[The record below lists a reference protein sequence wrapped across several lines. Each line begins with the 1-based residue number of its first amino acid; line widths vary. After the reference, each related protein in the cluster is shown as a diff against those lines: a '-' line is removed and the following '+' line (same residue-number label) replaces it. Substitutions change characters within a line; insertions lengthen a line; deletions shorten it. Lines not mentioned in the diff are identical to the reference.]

1 MRRIYSAATL
11 PDAHLV
17 LALLAQAGISAKV
30 FNENAQGGVGEIP
43 FTHAWPEVW
52 IENER
57 DAERAREVIRQFE
70 RGGSNRQVACGNC
83 GEFNPENFEICWKC
97 GVAIEP

>member
-17 LALLAQAGISAKV
+17 AALLAQAGISVKV

-52 IENER
+52 LEDER
-57 DAERAREVIRQFE
+57 DYKRAREVIRQFE
-70 RGGSNRQVACGNC
+70 RGGSDRQVVCASC
-83 GEFNPENFEICWKC
+83 GESNPENFEICWNC
-97 GVAIEP
+97 GVAIGP

>member
-11 PDAHLV
+11 PDAYLV
-17 LALLAQAGISAKV
+17 LALLAQAGIPARV

-52 IENER
+52 LQNES
-57 DAERAREVIRQFE
+57 DAERARDIIRQFE

-83 GEFNPENFEICWKC
+83 GELNPENFEICWNC
-97 GVAIEP
+97 GVAIES

>member
-17 LALLAQAGISAKV
+17 VALLAQAGIAAKV

-52 IENER
+52 LEDER
-57 DAERAREVIRQFE
+57 DAGRALDVIRKLE
-70 RGGSNRQVACGNC
+70 HGGSNRQIACGSC
-83 GEFNPENFEICWKC
+83 GEMNPDNFEICWNC
-97 GVAIEP
+97 GVAIGS